1 MYLGLGTIVPVWLED
16 LAGCFCGAGNSEIEK
31 VQVAVV
37 VVRDLFRYF
46 AKYSLKATSHV
57 RC

>member
-31 VQVAVV
+31 VQVA
-37 VVRDLFRYF
+37 LFRYF